1 MAPKARSKSSG
12 RSGAK
17 AKPKAK
23 SKGVANASA
32 GSVPGLTPKETPLTA
47 EEKEWCEGFQGVPL
61 SSVSVDVIP
70 VPPTLTTPQV
80 RIWKRIWEQGQ
91 EVMRRPGSEHAADD
105 AMREVVQR
113 MYERA
118 ADAASDDN
126 RIVIDHVRVWL
137 RWFDESAAAALSFLD
152 VLGDDDDD

>member
-1 MAPKARSKSSG
+1 MPPKGKAKAGAKARAKSKPVKPAAGSATALAPKA
-12 RSGAK
+12 
-17 AKPKAK
+17 
-23 SKGVANASA
+23 
-32 GSVPGLTPKETPLTA
+32 TPLTPD
-47 EEKEWCEGFQGVPL
+47 EKAWCEGFQGLPL
-61 SSVSVDVIP
+61 TSVSVDVIP

-91 EVMRRPGSEHAADD
+91 EVMNRPGCTHAADD

-126 RIVIDHVRVWL
+126 RIVIDHVRVWV
-137 RWFDESAAAALSFLD
+137 RWFDESAAAAISFMD
-152 VLGDDDDD
+152 DLGDDDDEEAA